1 MFNAQSRF
9 DLSNKIAIG
18 GHNLLQTGHH
28 LAAGGEDDLPI
39 EIREYLIDRL
49 EEGLSGVMRGPVI
62 VPLSHAPDKKVQK
75 IEIW

>member
-1 MFNAQSRF
+1 M
-9 DLSNKIAIG
+9 
-18 GHNLLQTGHH
+18 GHH
-28 LAAGGEDDLPI
+28 LAAGGENDLPI